1 MITIETR
8 ACTTD
13 RQEDSNNNESNN
25 EWCGVVWYGVVGGSG
40 GWWIGGGLLV
50 VVGGDAVKYPGNA
63 QPIMLGYH
71 PTLTLANQKGQYRK
85 PMRAYNGSVA
95 VLIKLAL
102 L

>member
-1 MITIETR
+1 
-8 ACTTD
+8 
-13 RQEDSNNNESNN
+13 
-25 EWCGVVWYGVVGGSG
+25 
-40 GWWIGGGLLV
+40 
-50 VVGGDAVKYPGNA
+50 
-63 QPIMLGYH
+63 MLGYH